1 MLFRY
6 GLVYRRKL
14 INLKISALTFKKWQ
28 EWERLCIDS
37 IDDVRKNYQ
46 RNNSLYGHV
55 TRQQMIFSSIRDVF
69 VKNPKKPS
77 KALNR
82 DFAFSLYLFEVL
94 GKEVAEI
101 TEVPVPTWIF
111 LEIILLFW
119 YCFTEMVQG
128 NVMLMQLLWVSIAWL
143 LATLAFALKNK
154 LENICEN
161 CCVPEDLG
169 LEKQGIRANHALDEQ
184 SSLISRRI
192 DFSQDSDDEDFSG
205 KKMTLRLPKYESI
218 SPEVNGGIIGIIL
231 GRQGV
236 PSRQE
241 MLFWARSKGPE
252 WHIFL
257 IRLLM
262 LGMSIYLSLF
272 TMLYATSVESAMERD
287 DARWLDILGD
297 MTWLV
302 LSYTPAFLL
311 LKMLPQILRLH
322 VQSCCI
328 GSFRHHHHETMKHVI
343 RLQRTETALRVMRVL
358 SNARLLATNRDKS
371 KGRDQ
376 AKGQSGFLSNNDNLT
391 AEQEVAL
398 RRQLEDAERAWKCID
413 VDSSGTIDEN
423 EMKLLMK
430 SIGQTCNEEQ
440 IAQMMLELDLDGDGD
455 ITKDEFIRWIV
466 KQNDGSEPSA
476 EDLAQILFDMFDTD
490 HSGSIS
496 VQEFIDKMQ
505 KSRRI
510 LVSTILQ

>member
-1 MLFRY
+1 MA
-6 GLVYRRKL
+6 
-14 INLKISALTFKKWQ
+14 I
-28 EWERLCIDS
+28 
-37 IDDVRKNYQ
+37 
-46 RNNSLYGHV
+46 
-55 TRQQMIFSSIRDVF
+55 
-69 VKNPKKPS
+69 
-77 KALNR
+77 
-82 DFAFSLYLFEVL
+82 
-94 GKEVAEI
+94 
-101 TEVPVPTWIF
+101 
-111 LEIILLFW
+111 
-119 YCFTEMVQG
+119 
-128 NVMLMQLLWVSIAWL
+128 
-143 LATLAFALKNK
+143 LAFALKNK

-169 LEKQGIRANHALDEQ
+169 LEKQGKRAKLALDER
-184 SSLISRRI
+184 SSLITKRI
-192 DFSQDSDDEDFSG
+192 DFSEDSDKDDDIFPG
-205 KKMTLRLPKYESI
+205 KTMTLRLPKYESI
-218 SPEVNGGIIGIIL
+218 SPEVNNGIIGIVL
-231 GRQGV
+231 GRHGL

-262 LGMSIYLSLF
+262 LGMSIYLSIF

-287 DARWLDILGD
+287 DATLLDILGD

-358 SNARLLATNRDKS
+358 SNARLLASNRDKS
-371 KGRDQ
+371 KARDQ
-376 AKGQSGFLSNNDNLT
+376 AKGQPIFTNSSDNLT

-413 VDSSGTIDEN
+413 VDNSGTIDEN

-476 EDLAQILFDMFDTD
+476 EELAQILFDMFDTD

-505 KSRRI
+505 KVAKDLSLDDITMIARELDEDESGSI
-510 LVSTILQ
+510 DIAEFKEFLEKHSEDFAHH